1 MVTRKLPYYEFADG
15 IYEIDE
21 FDCVSVFVIVGSK
34 RALVIDCGTGIGD
47 LRWVIENKITDK
59 PYDVVATHNHGD
71 HIGGAGFFDSIYI
84 HPADMDWDSGN
95 TLPTVDFRKSYAK
108 IIAGRADKHYD
119 YNLDEDVR
127 PWPKTPEKLPLTDG
141 QVFELGDR
149 TVTAYHCP
157 GHTFGEMVF
166 LDDKTKTLLLGDACN
181 CNYYLAVPEP
191 GREKERIREAKAGL
205 ERLLSMKD
213 KYDLMYNSHHDFRGF
228 CNSLYPDI
236 LEDAVHAFDSILDGT
251 ATYISVTDPLD
262 PEHKAKTYV
271 SYGRFRVAY
280 QGDGIEN
287 VK

>member
-1 MVTRKLPYYEFADG
+1 
-15 IYEIDE
+15 
-21 FDCVSVFVIVGSK
+21 
-34 RALVIDCGTGIGD
+34 
-47 LRWVIENKITDK
+47 
-59 PYDVVATHNHGD
+59 VATHNHGD

-95 TLPTVDFRKSYAK
+95 TLPTVDFRKSYAR

-228 CNSLYPDI
+228 GNSLYPDI